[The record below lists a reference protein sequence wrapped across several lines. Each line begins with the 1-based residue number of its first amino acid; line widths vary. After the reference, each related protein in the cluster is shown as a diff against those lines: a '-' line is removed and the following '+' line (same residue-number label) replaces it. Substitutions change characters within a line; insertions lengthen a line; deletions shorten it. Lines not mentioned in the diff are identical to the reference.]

1 MEGLYAMSL
10 KEELASHAAAQK
22 ATAGSYTASSGA
34 FVIGGLTANEV
45 AAYGGLL
52 LAFLTFCVNSFFR
65 YREYQLNKARNDPS
79 NPKS

>member
-1 MEGLYAMSL
+1 MSL
-10 KEELASHAAAQK
+10 KEEIATHAAAQK

-65 YREYQLNKARNDPS
+65 YREYQLNKARHAPNS
-79 NPKS
+79 PKD